1 LESSE
6 KTLRIM
12 TSLCETFD
20 VKHEI
25 ISEELASE
33 DDMRGGD
40 DSEVNK
46 SDGMISI
53 KKDDIDD
60 SEKYLGTFVEV
71 TGTIK
76 EENLEICEVL
86 GTSDEVRDFTD
97 GIKEEVDEISEDG
110 MSEPGLKLETC
121 DQVSRDGIEAEVT
134 ECGTSESSRTFPEDK
149 PAGILQLIAKLE
161 DITDNM

>member
-1 LESSE
+1 
-6 KTLRIM
+6 M

-46 SDGMISI
+46 SEGMLSI

-60 SEKYLGTFVEV
+60 SDKYVGTFVEV

-76 EENLEICEVL
+76 EEKFEICELL
-86 GTSDEVRDFTD
+86 GANDVARDY
-97 GIKEEVDEISEDG
+97 GIKDE
-110 MSEPGLKLETC
+110 MSEPGLELATC
-121 DQVSRDGIEAEVT
+121 DQVSSNEMKTEVM
-134 ECGTSESSRTFPEDK
+134 EGGTMDDESSSPSLTDK
-149 PAGILQLIAKLE
+149 PAGILELIAKLE